1 MKKKRKKKNQKK
13 TKKRKKIKRIKNQKK
28 TKKEKKVIHLIE
40 NIIIFNYVY
49 LVEYFNL
56 KHYKL
61 CIFIYILYLLVHNSN
76 NHIKIK
82 NS

>member
-40 NIIIFNYVY
+40 DIYIFNYVY
-49 LVEYFNL
+49 LVKYFNFNYDSL
-56 KHYKL
+56 FTF
-61 CIFIYILYLLVHNSN
+61 CIY
-76 NHIKIK
+76 
-82 NS
+82 

>member
-13 TKKRKKIKRIKNQKK
+13 TKKRKKIKNQKK

-56 KHYKL
+56 KK
-61 CIFIYILYLLVHNSN
+61 
-76 NHIKIK
+76 K
-82 NS
+82 

>member
-61 CIFIYILYLLVHNSN
+61 CNFFLLIYL
-76 NHIKIK
+76 
-82 NS
+82 